1 MGRQTLTLENAALAP
16 FLRRLHGDVILWAG
30 SHVDSVDSVQGCMV
44 RHSLFLQQQA
54 CHGHPLLPSLGA
66 QLEALPL
73 KSNSVDG
80 IVLHHALESTD
91 DPRVAMREVTRVL
104 APGGRVIIC
113 GYNPLSLLG
122 LRRLYA
128 RVLDDALSEQRFVN
142 PLRLFDWLTLLGFE
156 LDAKPLYTGVGL
168 PFKRLQERFDIPRL
182 QRLEH
187 HGNPQSAFPFSPFG
201 ALLIVSATKQAM
213 SIRPD
218 RPSRKQRRR
227 LAPVAYP
234 SVSSWQKTKH

>member
-1 MGRQTLTLENAALAP
+1 LTLENVALAP
-16 FLRRLHGDVILWAG
+16 FLRRLHGDVVLWAG
-30 SHVDSVDSVQGCMV
+30 SHVDSVASVSGCMV
-44 RHSLFLQQQA
+44 RHSLFLQQLA
-54 CHGHPLLPSLGA
+54 CEGHPQVPSLGA

-80 IVLHHALESTD
+80 IVLHHALELAA
-91 DPRVAMREVTRVL
+91 DPRVALREVTRVL

-128 RVLDDALSEQRFVN
+128 RVLDDALSDQRFVN
-142 PLRLFDWLTLLGFE
+142 PLRLFDWLTLLGLE
-156 LDAKPLYTGVGL
+156 LDAKPLYSGFGL
-168 PFKRLQERFDIPRL
+168 PFKRLQERFDLPRL
-182 QRLEH
+182 ERWERCT
-187 HGNPQSAFPFSPFG
+187 NPLSAQPSNPFG
-201 ALLIVSATKQAM
+201 ALLIFSATKQAM
-213 SIRPD
+213 SMRPD
-218 RPSRKQRRR
+218 KPGRKERRR